1 MKTYIKFLI
10 NLFNISLLKIFI
22 IFFIIILITNIL
34 EQIEFFKNID
44 LSFFYLFFLSLLNT
58 PSVLFEILPFIFL
71 LGTQVFFIHLID
83 KNELQVFKYSGL
95 NNIKIIKILGLYSF
109 ILGIIMVIFFY
120 NGSSILKNSYLLIK
134 NNYSDD
140 NKYLAVITENGLW
153 IKDEIN
159 DNINESRRIDIS
171 NVFSSNR
178 LSLGNSFES
187 GESITL
193 GLNFKKEKVNVDNKI
208 DKIEE
213 YIDFKLASV
222 FRLDEEKN
230 IPTSSTLNKKNSNIF
245 GEFNFKPT
253 RNISL
258 GYNFSLTDDL
268 NTFEYNS
275 LITKIE
281 FGNFITQFDY
291 LEERGA
297 VGSTNIIE
305 NTTKYNFDN
314 QNSISFNTRRNRK
327 LDLTEYYDLV
337 YEYKN
342 DCLVAGVKYKK
353 NYYNDADIKPVE
365 ELFFSITIVPLG
377 TFSPDKM
384 ALK

>member
-10 NLFNISLLKIFI
+10 NLFNVSLLKIFI
-22 IFFIIILITNIL
+22 TFFIIILITNIL

-159 DNINESRRIDIS
+159 DNINIINARQVNNEFLLNVSITKFNKDFDLVEVLQSEKVDITS
-171 NVFSSNR
+171 KKWKIFNPIT
-178 LSLGNSFES
+178 LKGNSQSTLNELILHSNFDLQKINS
-187 GESITL
+187 LFSNLSSLSIIDLITLRKSYMSLNYSVTDINSHLLKIVSYPVYLTLITIFSAIIMFNIGYQKNTFYKITL
-193 GLNFKKEKVNVDNKI
+193 GIFLSVIIYYINNFLSVLGTNEK
-208 DKIEE
+208 
-213 YIDFKLASV
+213 
-222 FRLDEEKN
+222 
-230 IPTSSTLNKKNSNIF
+230 IPVTLSIF
-245 GEFNFKPT
+245 LP
-253 RNISL
+253 
-258 GYNFSLTDDL
+258 
-268 NTFEYNS
+268 
-275 LITKIE
+275 LIILSII
-281 FGNFITQFDY
+281 NFI
-291 LEERGA
+291 
-297 VGSTNIIE
+297 SII
-305 NTTKYNFDN
+305 
-314 QNSISFNTRRNRK
+314 K
-327 LDLTEYYDLV
+327 LNE
-337 YEYKN
+337 K
-342 DCLVAGVKYKK
+342 
-353 NYYNDADIKPVE
+353 
-365 ELFFSITIVPLG
+365 
-377 TFSPDKM
+377 
-384 ALK
+384 

>member
-22 IFFIIILITNIL
+22 TFFIIILITNIL

-44 LSFFYLFFLSLLNT
+44 LSFFDLFFLSLLNT

-159 DNINESRRIDIS
+159 DNINIINARQVNNEFLLNVSITKFNKDFDLVEVLQSERVDITS
-171 NVFSSNR
+171 KKWKIFNPIT
-178 LSLGNSFES
+178 LKGNSQSTLNELILHSNFDLQKINS
-187 GESITL
+187 LFSNLSSLSIIDLITLRKSYMSLNYSVTDINSHLLKIVSYPVYLTLITIFSAIIMFNIGYQKNTFYKITL
-193 GLNFKKEKVNVDNKI
+193 GIFLSVIIYYINNFLSVLGTNEK
-208 DKIEE
+208 
-213 YIDFKLASV
+213 
-222 FRLDEEKN
+222 
-230 IPTSSTLNKKNSNIF
+230 IPVTLSIF
-245 GEFNFKPT
+245 LP
-253 RNISL
+253 
-258 GYNFSLTDDL
+258 
-268 NTFEYNS
+268 
-275 LITKIE
+275 LIILSII
-281 FGNFITQFDY
+281 NFI
-291 LEERGA
+291 
-297 VGSTNIIE
+297 SII
-305 NTTKYNFDN
+305 
-314 QNSISFNTRRNRK
+314 K
-327 LDLTEYYDLV
+327 LNE
-337 YEYKN
+337 K
-342 DCLVAGVKYKK
+342 
-353 NYYNDADIKPVE
+353 
-365 ELFFSITIVPLG
+365 
-377 TFSPDKM
+377 
-384 ALK
+384 